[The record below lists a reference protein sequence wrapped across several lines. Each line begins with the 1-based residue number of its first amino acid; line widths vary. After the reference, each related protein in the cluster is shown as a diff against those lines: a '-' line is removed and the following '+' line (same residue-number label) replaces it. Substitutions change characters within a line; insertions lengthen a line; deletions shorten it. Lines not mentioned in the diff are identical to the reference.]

1 MQAACG
7 FTLLTLRKVLLMMK
21 TADAV
26 VIGAG
31 VNGASIAFN
40 LLKQGLKKV
49 VILERY
55 LVASGGT
62 GKSAAII
69 RQHYSNEPLVRM
81 MKRCIQVFSQFNEIV
96 GGSAGFVNTGWAF
109 LIPEG
114 AVDAFGKNMSMQQ
127 SLGIRTKEISRQE
140 LQDIEPRFNLDD
152 VAKIAYEP
160 DSGYADPHLTTTSY
174 VQAACSLGGEIVQC
188 NPVTSLTIE
197 KDRVAQV
204 NAAKGSIATNIVVN
218 AAGPW
223 AGKVAAMAGLNIPI
237 QVSREEEILIAPPP
251 GEPPVRLVVSDM
263 AKAIYYRPDASRVLV
278 GRGYPKEYTYVDPD
292 RFSGDTS
299 FEFIDD
305 AAGRLASRMPV
316 FGNALVEHAYTGLYD
331 ITPDW
336 HPVLGRTSVDGFFLA
351 AGFSGH
357 GFKLAPAI
365 GELIAEEIVSGRATS
380 IDISGFGLE
389 RFEKGRLFAAAYGGN
404 RA

>member
-1 MQAACG
+1 
-7 FTLLTLRKVLLMMK
+7 MMR

-26 VIGAG
+26 IIGAG

-49 VILERY
+49 VILEKY
-55 LVASGGT
+55 LIASGGT
-62 GKSAAII
+62 GKSAAIV

-81 MKRCIQVFSQFNEIV
+81 MKRCIKIFSHFDEMV

-109 LIPEG
+109 LIPQE
-114 AVDAFGKNMSMQQ
+114 AADVFGKNMSMQQ
-127 SLGIRTKEISRQE
+127 SLGINTREIGKNE
-140 LQDIEPRFNLDD
+140 LLDIEPRFNLDD

-160 DSGYADPHLTTTSY
+160 ESGYADPHLTTTSY
-174 VQAACSLGGEIVQC
+174 VQAACSLGGEIVQG
-188 NPVTSLTIE
+188 NPVTSISIE
-197 KDRVAQV
+197 KNRVVQV
-204 NAAKGSIATNIVVN
+204 NTTKGSISTNIAVN

-223 AGKVAAMAGLNIPI
+223 AGKIAEMAGLSIPL

-263 AKAIYYRPDASRVLV
+263 AKAIYYRPDMSRVLV
-278 GRGYPKEYTYVDPD
+278 GRGYPKEYSYVDPD
-292 RFSGDTS
+292 HYTGDTS
-299 FEFIDD
+299 FEFIED
-305 AAGRLASRMPV
+305 AARRLASRIPV
-316 FGNALVEHAYTGLYD
+316 FANALVEHAYTGLYD

-336 HPVLGRTSVDGFFLA
+336 HPVLGRTSVNGFFLA

-357 GFKLAPAI
+357 GFKLGPVI
-365 GELIAEEIVSGRATS
+365 GELIAEEVLTGRASS
-380 IDISGFGLE
+380 IDISGFSLE
-389 RFEKGRLFAAAYGGN
+389 RFEKGQLFTAAYGGN